1 MLRNQ
6 IQQKTGLTRKAIE
19 YYEEKGLIE
28 PHKTENGYRDYSEEE
43 LQKLLKISLYRKLGL
58 TVAEM
63 KEILSSDTKALA
75 TNLRKK
81 QHQLATDERK
91 TNLLDALIHGL
102 DDQVI
107 HEELATIEREENLY
121 TRLERTFP
129 GYFGQLLFSAYQ
141 PFLNEPLKK
150 GGETAYNDYV
160 NYLDSLPAFT
170 LSKEEEEYINNV
182 SSSIDLNMLKEVN
195 LKKIQA
201 IQDSENWLKD
211 NAALVQ
217 EYEVFKS
224 SDDYLTS
231 PMKTIQDKLK
241 KYMLDNHYYDIAIPL
256 IRKFSK
262 SYDEYY
268 TQLLKANDYFIKHSH
283 P

>member
-81 QHQLATDERK
+81 QHQLATDKRK

-107 HEELATIEREENLY
+107 YEELATIEREENLY

-217 EYEVFKS
+217 EYEAFKS

-241 KYMLDNHYYDIAIPL
+241 KYMLDNHYYDTAIPL

-268 TQLLKANDYFIKHSH
+268 TQLIEANDYFMKHSH

>member
-75 TNLRKK
+75 TTLRKK

-91 TNLLDALIHGL
+91 TNLLDTLIHGL
-102 DDQVI
+102 DNQVI

-160 NYLDSLPAFT
+160 NYLDSLPAFI

-217 EYEVFKS
+217 EYEAFKS

-241 KYMLDNHYYDIAIPL
+241 KYMLNNHYYDIAIPL

-268 TQLLKANDYFIKHSH
+268 TQLLEANDYFIKHSH